1 MFDEMNFVTYF
12 SRADVKEVF
21 SNLLEA
27 FTPHVR
33 KQLTDVQYSGC
44 FLW

>member
-12 SRADVKEVF
+12 SWADVKEVF

-27 FTPHVR
+27 FIKLHM
-33 KQLTDVQYSGC
+33 
-44 FLW
+44 